1 MLSERQLARGY
12 STLWSR
18 WMPGLDAAF
27 IRKVA
32 ALDGS
37 LRHFAEQW
45 ATPMPRIA
53 PGQPSDLICEVAFGL
68 FAAAVSRGGAV
79 ADLGPQDELR
89 IAQAARQ
96 RMDVLRYRGLPQ
108 SSFVAAGGVV
118 PLDGAASLEART
130 LAHRL
135 MERLDSLG
143 QTLEVQPRVAGL
155 GCLQACHPDV
165 LCGQEL
171 IEVKM
176 SQASFRSSDLRQAIV
191 YAALL
196 HAEGQRS
203 IRALSLVNPR
213 LGLTWRFT
221 LEDLARE
228 TAGCSAAMLLRR
240 IELWADEGVGAKAGG
255 DAMGDGP

>member
-12 STLWSR
+12 SSLWSR

-37 LRHFAEQW
+37 LRYFAEQW

-53 PGQPSDLICEVAFGL
+53 PGEPSDLICEVAFGL
-68 FAAAVSRGGAV
+68 FAAAVIREGAV
-79 ADLGPQDELR
+79 ADLGPQDELQ
-89 IAQAARQ
+89 ITQAARH
-96 RMDVLRYRGLPQ
+96 RMDVLRHRGLPP
-108 SSFVAAGGVV
+108 SSFVTAVGIM
-118 PLDGAASLEART
+118 PLDGAASLEARS

-143 QTLEVQPRVAGL
+143 QPLEVQPRVAGL

-196 HAEGQRS
+196 HAEGERGVK
-203 IRALSLVNPR
+203 ALSLVNPR

-228 TAGCSAAMLLRR
+228 TAGCSAAMLLDR
-240 IELWADEGVGAKAGG
+240 IVRWAVEGADADAGG
-255 DAMGDGP
+255 DAMGGSA